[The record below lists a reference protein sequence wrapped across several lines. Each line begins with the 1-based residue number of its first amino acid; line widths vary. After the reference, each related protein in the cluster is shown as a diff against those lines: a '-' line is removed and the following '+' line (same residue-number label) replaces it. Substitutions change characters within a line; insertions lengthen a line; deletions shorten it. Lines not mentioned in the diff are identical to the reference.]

1 MNAKRIS
8 GALMVS
14 LVIHG
19 IIMLIASTV
28 YITQTVR
35 FIECYGDR
43 TPNRKDVVNVE
54 IFPPTKPPR
63 PQVRGGS
70 MAKIHCQIHGS

>member
-19 IIMLIASTV
+19 IIMLIASIKVHRRVT
-28 YITQTVR
+28 YAG
-35 FIECYGDR
+35 GDFDH
-43 TPNRKDVVNVE
+43 NRRE
-54 IFPPTKPPR
+54 
-63 PQVRGGS
+63 
-70 MAKIHCQIHGS
+70 

>member
-19 IIMLIASTV
+19 IIMLIASAV
-28 YITQTVR
+28 YIAPNCAVHRVLWRSYSQSKGCSECGDPS
-35 FIECYGDR
+35 IER
-43 TPNRKDVVNVE
+43 TTAPS
-54 IFPPTKPPR
+54 
-63 PQVRGGS
+63 GS
-70 MAKIHCQIHGS
+70 

>member
-19 IIMLIASTV
+19 IIMLIASAV
-28 YITQTVR
+28 YIAQTVR

-43 TPNRKDVVNVE
+43 TPNRKDAVSVE
-54 IFPPTKPPR
+54 IF
-63 PQVRGGS
+63 S
-70 MAKIHCQIHGS
+70 IHKNHHVLRYAPGVFPF